1 MISLVRKSAPIVA
14 LYCDVKRLDTYWFIR
29 EVFPTL
35 QNSEE
40 VLERGD
46 ETRDRAHKILLQQ
59 KDHERNK
66 GLEESP
72 CPAAFQRERRTE
84 GWEEALSICA

>member
-1 MISLVRKSAPIVA
+1 MCFIKTALVAPTFLLTANFILNTLTLSSTMISLVRKSAPIVA

-35 QNSEE
+35 QNSEG

-46 ETRDRAHKILLQQ
+46 
-59 KDHERNK
+59 
-66 GLEESP
+66 
-72 CPAAFQRERRTE
+72 
-84 GWEEALSICA
+84 